1 MSATQMQGWD
11 LDYIKIMRRNWCP
24 GKDIPVVLKLEHTSE
39 YPESLL
45 KQFSESHPTRS
56 SDSVGLNEDPV
67 DAVAP
72 GTKLG
77 NC

>member
-1 MSATQMQGWD
+1 MSWE
-11 LDYIKIMRRNWCP
+11 
-24 GKDIPVVLKLEHTSE
+24 DIPVVLKLEHIRI
-39 YPESLL
+39 PRESLL

-72 GTKLG
+72 GTKLETASLQFG
-77 NC
+77 TQVLAVFINP